1 MKTILKGNKIF
12 DLLSTTS
19 EGSGN
24 VVDIPLVQIE
34 CSPCLLIKDLFLD
47 VTAINRHT

>member
-12 DLLSTTS
+12 ELLSTTS

-24 VVDIPLVQIE
+24 VVDIPLVQIG
-34 CSPCLLIKDLFLD
+34 CSSCLLIKDLYLD